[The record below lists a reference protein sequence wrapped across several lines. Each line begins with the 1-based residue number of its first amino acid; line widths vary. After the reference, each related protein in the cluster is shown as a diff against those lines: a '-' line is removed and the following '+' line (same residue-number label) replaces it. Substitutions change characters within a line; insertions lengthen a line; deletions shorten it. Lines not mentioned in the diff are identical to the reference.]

1 MTSRKYGG
9 KLGVTWID
17 SNLGF
22 SCGSFVS
29 LLKFLELSLSF
40 DLFIVVHIVSYR
52 IVVRTT
58 CEDLGKKASTNV
70 AHDGCLMNNCDSLL
84 PQVNF
89 AQWQCLFLN
98 SGR

>member
-1 MTSRKYGG
+1 MKRDEMTSRKYGG

-40 DLFIVVHIVSYR
+40 DLFIVGSY
-52 IVVRTT
+52 
-58 CEDLGKKASTNV
+58 S
-70 AHDGCLMNNCDSLL
+70 
-84 PQVNF
+84 
-89 AQWQCLFLN
+89 FLQDCCQN
-98 SGR
+98 HM